1 MSLLSDYARYTTKK
15 AKQKLF
21 DRYNELNALKRK
33 DAIRFVYRQ
42 IILRAAKVREI
53 EIEITNSIFTEW
65 SHYNLDDDEMQ
76 EVVAWL
82 RSEGFILT
90 NDNVPPG
97 VWLVQWK

>member
-1 MSLLSDYARYTTKK
+1 MSFLSDYARYTTKK
-15 AKQKLF
+15 AKQKSL
-21 DRYNELNALKRK
+21 DRYNAMNALERK

-42 IILRAAKVREI
+42 IILRAAKVHELEVEI
-53 EIEITNSIFTEW
+53 SKHFFINYTKFD
-65 SHYNLDDDEMQ
+65 LDDDEMQ

-90 NDNVPPG
+90 NDTVPPG